1 MKLSW
6 TTMQFAEAF
15 SKLQRAKDLEIEA
28 IEQFHSAYEEALAND
43 NGLNGETEP
52 EDVGSTERAP
62 KSEKVA
68 SKNGINNLS
77 L

>member
-6 TTMQFAEAF
+6 TTMQFSEAF
-15 SKLQRAKDLEIEA
+15 EKLKRAKNLEIEA
-28 IEQFHSAYEEALAND
+28 IEQFHSAYEEALAID
-43 NGLNGETEP
+43 NGFNDKTEP
-52 EDVGSTERAP
+52 EDVGSTERSP

-68 SKNGINNLS
+68 SKNGINNLA

>member
-6 TTMQFAEAF
+6 TTMQFSEAF
-15 SKLQRAKDLEIEA
+15 AKLKRAKNLEIEA
-28 IEQFHSAYEEALAND
+28 IEQFNSAYEEALAND
-43 NGLNGETEP
+43 NGLNDKTEP
-52 EDVGSTERAP
+52 EDVDSTERAP